1 MPGSRSD
8 CARNALPVDAV
19 VVRRRLR
26 ALERSLRIQRSL
38 HARGRDALLSDEI
51 VQDRAEWHA
60 QLLAQA
66 CADIALHILAG
77 TGTAAPETYAEAL
90 SALAADAVIP
100 GPPRRPLRPGRP
112 PAKHPAPRIIST
124 STTGVSSR
132 SSAGS
137 RAPRSSRRRSSIGSS
152 KTPTIDARDTLT
164 FGAGGPIDLTRLTRP
179 QMHPKG
185 AIDTAAK
192 PSYVV

>member
-8 CARNALPVDAV
+8 CARNALPVDPV

-26 ALERSLRIQRSL
+26 ALERSLRILRSL
-38 HARGRDALLSDEI
+38 GARGRDAFLSDEV
-51 VQDRAEWHA
+51 VQDRAERHA

-100 GPPRRPLRPGRP
+100 SPLGARLAQAVRLRNILVHGYLDIDHGRLFDELDW
-112 PAKHPAPRIIST
+112 IEST
-124 STTGVSSR
+124 E
-132 SSAGS
+132 AF
-137 RAPRSSRRRSSIGSS
+137 A
-152 KTPTIDARDTLT
+152 A
-164 FGAGGPIDLTRLTRP
+164 
-179 QMHPKG
+179 
-185 AIDTAAK
+185 AINHWLEQNVDH
-192 PSYVV
+192 